1 MPMTRLAAAVLFAA
15 LLPAAS
21 EAQPRSRPRAGR
33 PMRLM
38 ATAYCHRGIT
48 ESGAETRRGT
58 IAADPRVLP
67 VGSVVTIETTPRQ
80 YSGDYTVM
88 DTGAKIKGHK
98 IDIFIPNCAQAR
110 KFGKRVVVAR
120 LQRPHAGS

>member
-15 LLPAAS
+15 LLPVAS
-21 EAQPRSRPRAGR
+21 EARPRSPRRAGH
-33 PMRLM
+33 PMRLT
-38 ATAYCHRGIT
+38 ATAYCHHGIT
-48 ESGAETRRGT
+48 ESGAETRRGM

-67 VGSVVTIETTPRQ
+67 VGSVVTIESIPRQ

-98 IDIFIPNCAQAR
+98 IDIFIPNCSQAR
-110 KFGKRVVVAR
+110 KFGRRVVVAR
-120 LQRPHAGS
+120 LQRPHAGL